1 MPTRARPAG
10 SEVVRAPCRRQK
22 LQSQARSG
30 SSRGSCSVSSTIA
43 MLPQWQVPSSFALMA
58 ADYQPQLA
66 TLVKAPP
73 EGDGW
78 LHEVKYD
85 GYRIGCRIQRRAV
98 TLWSRRGNDW
108 TRDFPEIVA
117 AAKAL
122 KARSAQI
129 DGEIAVL
136 LPDGR
141 TSFQAL
147 QKSLAGERQGELVYF
162 VFDLFELDGVDVS
175 REPLEAR
182 KEALRRIVPDAGP
195 IRFSRHWA
203 GGGGKVF
210 REACRLGFE
219 GLVSKRRDHAHR
231 AGRSPGWLKSKCVL
245 RQELVIGGFTEPSGS
260 REGIGALLVGLYE
273 NDRLR
278 FAGKVGTGFTQ
289 ASRARCARD
298 SIRCG
303 RRRARSSRLLP
314 DGWAAA
320 HD

>member
-10 SEVVRAPCRRQK
+10 SEIVRAPCRRQK

-73 EGDGW
+73 EGDAW
-78 LHEVKYD
+78 LHEIKYD
-85 GYRIGCRIQRRAV
+85 GYRIGCRIERGKV

-122 KARSAQI
+122 KARSALI

-136 LPDGR
+136 LEDGR

-147 QKSLAGERQGELVYF
+147 QNSLAGERQGELVYF
-162 VFDLFELDGVDVS
+162 VFDLFELDGADLS

-182 KEALRRIVPDAGP
+182 KETLRNIVPGAGP
-195 IRFSRHWA
+195 ILFSRHWE

-219 GLVSKRRDHAHR
+219 GLVSKRRHQAHR
-231 AGRSPGWLKSKCVL
+231 AGRSPGSLKPKSLL
-245 RQELVIGGFTEPSGS
+245 RNEDVGVHVYDAALA
-260 REGIGALLVGLYE
+260 RDGIGAVLVGLYE

-278 FAGKVGTGFTQ
+278 FAGKVGTGF
-289 ASRARCARD
+289 
-298 SIRCG
+298 
-303 RRRARSSRLLP
+303 
-314 DGWAAA
+314 
-320 HD
+320 